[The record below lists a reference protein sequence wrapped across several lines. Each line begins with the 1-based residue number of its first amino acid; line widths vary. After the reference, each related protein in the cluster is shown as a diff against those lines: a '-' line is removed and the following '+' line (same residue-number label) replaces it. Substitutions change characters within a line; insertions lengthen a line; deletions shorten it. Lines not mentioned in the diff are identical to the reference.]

1 MSKDYYKILGVHKS
15 ASADEIKKAFRK
27 LAHEHH
33 PDKASGNTDKF
44 KEINEAYQVL
54 GDASKRSQYDQFGS
68 AYQNHAGSGAQG
80 NPFGQGFDFS
90 GFSQNGQGMDFDLG
104 DIFGSF
110 FGGQTN
116 GRSSR
121 NQRGS
126 DLEINL
132 EISLKEAVFGVNK
145 NIALNKK
152 VKCES
157 CHGNGAKNGEAF
169 TNCNT
174 CHGSGHVTATILGQF
189 RTQTIC
195 PECRGQGKMIKEK
208 CSQCSGQGILHKQ
221 EDIKVE
227 IPGGIDTGQSIRLS
241 GQGDAGASGAHAGDL
256 YINIIV
262 KNENGFAR
270 QDFDLL
276 TTNQISFALAALGG
290 EVNVKTID
298 GQVKLKI
305 PSGTPSGKQFILR
318 GKGVTKLKSRGRG
331 DQIVKIEIAV
341 PNKLNS
347 KQKALIEELDKELGG
362 KKSWWA

>member
-1 MSKDYYKILGVHKS
+1 MSKDYYKILGVNKS

-33 PDKASGNTDKF
+33 PDKTNGNADKF

-54 GDASKRSQYDQFGS
+54 GDSQKRSQYDQFGS
-68 AYQNHAGSGAQG
+68 AYQNQAGSGAYG
-80 NPFGQGFDFS
+80 NPFAQGFS
-90 GFSQNGQGMDFDLG
+90 GFQGAQGMDFDLG

-110 FGGQTN
+110 FGGQAG
-116 GRSSR
+116 GRSTQS
-121 NQRGS
+121 QRGA
-126 DLEINL
+126 DLEVNL
-132 EISLKEAVFGVNK
+132 KISLKDAVFGVSR
-145 NIALNKK
+145 NITLNKK
-152 VKCES
+152 IKCNT

-169 TNCNT
+169 TTCNT

-195 PECRGQGKMIKEK
+195 PECRGQGKIIKEK

-262 KNENGFAR
+262 QNENGFVR

-276 TTNQISFALAALGG
+276 TTNQISFATAALGG
-290 EVNVKTID
+290 EVDVKTID
-298 GQVKLKI
+298 GKVKLKI
-305 PSGTPSGKQFILR
+305 PSGTQSGKQFILR

-347 KQKALIEELDKELGG
+347 KQKALIEQLDKELGD